1 MAGSDNGG
9 IRAARNLS
17 AAAVAAIAAWSS
29 YSHMA
34 HVALACGEP
43 PQVAYALPF
52 SVDGMLIVATI
63 VMVDDKHR
71 AGRVRP
77 MARLAFAAG
86 VIASIA
92 ANIAAAHPT
101 TGARIVDAWPA
112 VALLLV
118 VEMLARPPARE
129 VPPADHDLCPQRHEP
144 VLVQAAP
151 RQVPPRAD
159 VPLTAQVP
167 PGGEVPPA
175 AQVPPPGEVPPGGEV
190 PLRTHV
196 PAGAQVPRPWRVP
209 PAQQAPTSVQ
219 EALAQVPFRE
229 EVPAAP
235 HTPRGSQVPL
245 RSGIPP
251 AAQVPPREEVPP
263 AAEVPLPVQ
272 VPHDEEVPPGR
283 LASGIDRPAA
293 SAVVLPVG
301 PERSR
306 ARSVGADR
314 RGTSVGSVPRI
325 GSPDGDSGRRPTT
338 VTRRLAR
345 QIIDAEPDLPR
356 TEVAARLGVSPRRL
370 RAVLADPA

>member
-112 VALLLV
+112 V
-118 VEMLARPPARE
+118 
-129 VPPADHDLCPQRHEP
+129 
-144 VLVQAAP
+144 
-151 RQVPPRAD
+151 
-159 VPLTAQVP
+159 
-167 PGGEVPPA
+167 
-175 AQVPPPGEVPPGGEV
+175 
-190 PLRTHV
+190 
-196 PAGAQVPRPWRVP
+196 
-209 PAQQAPTSVQ
+209 
-219 EALAQVPFRE
+219 
-229 EVPAAP
+229 
-235 HTPRGSQVPL
+235 
-245 RSGIPP
+245 
-251 AAQVPPREEVPP
+251 
-263 AAEVPLPVQ
+263 
-272 VPHDEEVPPGR
+272 
-283 LASGIDRPAA
+283 DR
-293 SAVVLPVG
+293 
-301 PERSR
+301 
-306 ARSVGADR
+306 
-314 RGTSVGSVPRI
+314 
-325 GSPDGDSGRRPTT
+325 
-338 VTRRLAR
+338 
-345 QIIDAEPDLPR
+345 
-356 TEVAARLGVSPRRL
+356 
-370 RAVLADPA
+370 